1 MISYVLRRVFYAIP
15 VLLVVAL
22 ITTLLFDVAAG
33 DPAAIKL
40 GKNPSAAEV
49 AALHEKMGFNDSL
62 FVKYVKFLGD
72 TVTLDF
78 GESWNDDTPVRTIFA
93 RGIGPT
99 LSLTIPAFLVGGL
112 VSVVL
117 ALLVAFY
124 RGSLL
129 DTSLTIVAIAAIS
142 ISSLV
147 YILVFQWLL
156 ADQWKLFP
164 IWGYEYGMGAATFVA
179 LPVLIWVLLSI
190 GTDMRYFR
198 TVALEEISRDYV
210 RTARSKGLSER
221 KVLFSH
227 VLRNC
232 AIPIVTRMAII
243 VPFLIT
249 GSFLLEI
256 FFGIP
261 GLGNTLFTAIGNSDL
276 PVIKAFTMLGTVL
289 YVFFDIVADVLY
301 GVLDPRVRLA

>member
-1 MISYVLRRVFYAIP
+1 MLLFVLKRVLYSIP
-15 VLLVVAL
+15 VLLGVAFL
-22 ITTLLFDVAAG
+22 TLFLFHKAAG
-33 DPAAIKL
+33 DPTSIKL
-40 GKNPSAAEV
+40 GKGASQAERT
-49 AALHEKMGFNDSL
+49 ALKVEMGLDQPFHVQYAD
-62 FVKYVKFLGD
+62 FLRQ

-78 GESWNDDTPVRTIFA
+78 GRSWSDDTPIRQIFT

-99 LSLTIPAFLVGGL
+99 LTLTIPAFLLGGFIA
-112 VSVVL
+112 VAL

-129 DTSLTIVAIAAIS
+129 DRTLTLVAIAAIS

-147 YILVFQWLL
+147 YILVLQWLL

-164 IWGYEYGMGAATFVA
+164 IWGFEYGFGAATFVG
-179 LPVLIWVLLSI
+179 LPILIWVLLSI

-198 TVALEEISRDYV
+198 TVALEEISSDYV
-210 RTARSKGLSER
+210 RTARSKGLTER
-221 KVLFSH
+221 KVLFTH
-227 VLRNC
+227 VLANC
-232 AIPIVTRMAII
+232 AIPIVTRFAII

-261 GLGNTLFTAIGNSDL
+261 GLGSTLFTAIGNADL
-276 PVIKAFTMLGTVL
+276 PIIKAFTMLGAVL
-289 YVFFDIVADVLY
+289 YVLFNVLADVLY
-301 GVLDPRVRLA
+301 GILDPRVRVA